1 MSIKPRVSV
10 IIPTYNDSKNLIIAI
25 ESVLSQSFK
34 EFEIIVVDDGSTDET
49 KSILKP
55 YIESNK
61 IIYLYQENSGVGQA
75 RFKGITISQGEY
87 ISFLDSDDEWVDKD
101 KIENQVEFLINNLD
115 YVLVGT
121 GVINVDSNNKEINRY
136 LMPENDE
143 KIRQK
148 ILRINTFINSSV
160 LLRKSSFEKVGSSL
174 SILEDYDLWLKLG
187 TIGKLKNL
195 PIYAVKFR
203 LNFQGHGARN
213 KNERLKENL
222 VLSKKYRDIYPNYI
236 QAFLLGYI
244 KIYFYPIFEIL
255 PLKIKCILLKL
266 HKKL

>member
-25 ESVLSQSFK
+25 ESVLAQSFK
-34 EFEIIVVDDGSTDET
+34 ELEIIVVDDGSTDET
-49 KSILKP
+49 KNILKP

-61 IIYLYQENSGVGQA
+61 IIYLYQENSGVRDA
-75 RFKGITISQGEY
+75 RVKGISIAEGEY
-87 ISFLDSDDEWVDKD
+87 IAFLDSDDEWVLKD
-101 KIENQVEFLINNLD
+101 KIENQIEFLDNNRE

-121 GVINVDSNNKEINRY
+121 GVINVDNNDKEINRY
-136 LMPENDE
+136 LMPETDE

-160 LLRKSSFEKVGSSL
+160 LLRKTSLEKVGNSE

-187 TIGKLKNL
+187 TVGEFKNL

-203 LNFQGHGARN
+203 INFQGHGAIN
-213 KNERLKENL
+213 KNERLRENI
-222 VLSKKYRDIYPNYI
+222 VLSNRISSI
-236 QAFLLGYI
+236 A
-244 KIYFYPIFEIL
+244 
-255 PLKIKCILLKL
+255 
-266 HKKL
+266 